1 MKQQATS
8 AARGAC
14 RRIRPAGSKE
24 GIVPPLRSDVSNL
37 TGVPA
42 TVESAGEGMRGL
54 NGRAAP
60 QARMS
65 PFDPVS
71 RQISEMEFRRFQE
84 LIYRESGIWLSQAKV
99 PLLVGRLAKRLRFH
113 QLHSFRDY
121 YQLIT
126 EMPEER
132 IQMLDAISTNETHFF
147 REPKHFEL
155 LSTDIFPRWSRDAAR
170 GQRTRNVRVW
180 SAGCSTGQEP
190 YSLAMTLL
198 DHFPAASGWDIRIIA
213 TDLSTRVL
221 NIAEQAVWPIQT
233 AREIPDAYLKRFM
246 LKGIGEQAGKI
257 KAGSEIRALI
267 QFFRLNLN
275 EEKYPVDGPFDLIF
289 CRNVLIYFDAHSRER
304 IIRHLL
310 KYLSRDGYLFVG
322 HAEGLYAMGGE
333 IRAVIPTVYTP
344 AAGAQCD
351 ATS

>member
-1 MKQQATS
+1 MS
-8 AARGAC
+8 G
-14 RRIRPAGSKE
+14 
-24 GIVPPLRSDVSNL
+24 DVSNL
-37 TGVPA
+37 AGVPA
-42 TVESAGEGMRGL
+42 TAESAGERMHELSGTT
-54 NGRAAP
+54 AP
-60 QARMS
+60 QAFMS

-71 RQISEMEFRRFQE
+71 RQISEIEFRRFQE

-113 QLHSFRDY
+113 HLQSFRDY
-121 YQLIT
+121 YQLLT

-155 LSTDIFPRWSRDAAR
+155 LNADILPRWSRDAAR
-170 GQRTRNVRVW
+170 GRRMRNIRVW

-221 NIAEQAVWPIQT
+221 NIAEQAVWPIET

-246 LKGIGEQAGKI
+246 LKGIGEQAGKL
-257 KAGSEIRALI
+257 KAGSEIRALTR
-267 QFFRLNLN
+267 FSRLNLN
-275 EEKYPVDGPFDLIF
+275 DAKYPVDGPFDLIF

-322 HAEGLYAMGGE
+322 HAEGLYAMGSE

-344 AAGAQCD
+344 GAGAQCD